1 MTVFM
6 LRSAHYRDQT
16 AESGS
21 AAWEMHMPVTT
32 AQRALTGIAPV
43 TDPRRAR
50 LRGARGGDFNPQAS
64 DVVDLDAV
72 EEPKGVP
79 HIEPDPVLRQAD
91 FTVID
96 RSAEA
101 RTIQIEGQRT

>member
-1 MTVFM
+1 M
-6 LRSAHYRDQT
+6 

-21 AAWEMHMPVTT
+21 LATMPVTT
-32 AQRALTGIAPV
+32 AQRALGKRIAVPV
-43 TDPRRAR
+43 TDPSRAR

-64 DVVDLDAV
+64 DVVDLDAA
-72 EEPKGVP
+72 EEPMGVP
-79 HIEPDPVLRQAD
+79 HIEPDPVLRQAG

-101 RTIQIEGQRT
+101 RTIQIGGQRT

>member
-1 MTVFM
+1 
-6 LRSAHYRDQT
+6 
-16 AESGS
+16 
-21 AAWEMHMPVTT
+21 MPVAT
-32 AQRALTGIAPV
+32 AQRALDKGIAVAV
-43 TDPRRAR
+43 TDPCRAR

-72 EEPKGVP
+72 EEPKSVP
-79 HIEPDPVLRQAD
+79 HIEPDPVLREAN

-101 RTIQIEGQRT
+101 RMIQIEVPRT